1 VGFGFVDHVSPLM
14 LAVVLGDVLN
24 LNILPTFFE
33 VFGNKTA
40 VTVVRFFL
48 AAQQAPAIRNFA
60 RIPAFSIR
68 RGG

>member
-1 VGFGFVDHVSPLM
+1 MCSI
-14 LAVVLGDVLN
+14 

>member
-1 VGFGFVDHVSPLM
+1 MGFGFVDHVSPLM

-48 AAQQAPAIRNFA
+48 ACTAGTRHPEFRAHTCL
-60 RIPAFSIR
+60 SV
-68 RGG
+68 